1 MDNKV
6 KLIVAAGVATAAV
19 AVLGYSWI
27 RHLRYSSSSIN
38 DDADD
43 VERDESIDEEFDEGS
58 ETNSADG
65 KPTKNDVRMN
75 GKTGT
80 NNNATDAFTDL
91 VDVNN
96 IPSHANNT
104 SNEQSTDRVGF
115 VDGSNEQQLLGDSN
129 LDSEKKCDVR
139 ITESDEKSSCRANC
153 CNGGKDVTKIAAQL
167 SILMK
172 EVKGLKESLT
182 CIQLYQDT
190 ICNDIWMNFLEQTE
204 EIDHLK
210 LQLKSLSEGEKNRN
224 DKINKTTSHSKLLV
238 LLEQLKQQ
246 EHDVIPISD
255 TLDSK
260 LVRAQNQTAAADH
273 YSEFSNEK
281 KKLIGTPA
289 ISDTTNNGPSS
300 ISSVVIDAATT
311 SHKANSGS
319 DVEGTINGKMKTP
332 QPVNAIFQVPTSSSS
347 ANINPIDDSQW
358 EFNINWINVNAQTQQ
373 TDHHE
378 HVVLIQPYKQS
389 RKKDYKK
396 IDSSYVSL
404 PYWFFQVDKMNK
416 TGKYPKISIRLQ
428 KEALPSRKYVLLIHT
443 DKCKCVPELNKI
455 FVVNHGISIPVNDK
469 EGKRALVFGYV
480 AANLLMAIADH
491 RSNKQN
497 TRSLP
502 VTFTNWGSFA
512 TMFFLPEIDSMK
524 IDKKLI
530 VQGMCIEEW
539 DIQTY
544 QYYKNTSVSQPHQTI
559 SNDDESTALN
569 EIQRLGICHRNL
581 MVQNAIKMADS
592 VSFDT
597 DKNEV
602 LKLSGDEKLLAHWIF
617 MQPRGINHLKMANI

>member
-65 KPTKNDVRMN
+65 EPTKNDVRMN

-80 NNNATDAFTDL
+80 INNATDAFTDL

-153 CNGGKDVTKIAAQL
+153 CNGGKDVTKIAAEL

-182 CIQLYQDT
+182 CIQLDQDT

-210 LQLKSLSEGEKNRN
+210 LQLKTLSEGEKNRN

-238 LLEQLKQQ
+238 LY
-246 EHDVIPISD
+246 H
-255 TLDSK
+255 
-260 LVRAQNQTAAADH
+260 
-273 YSEFSNEK
+273 
-281 KKLIGTPA
+281 
-289 ISDTTNNGPSS
+289 
-300 ISSVVIDAATT
+300 
-311 SHKANSGS
+311 
-319 DVEGTINGKMKTP
+319 
-332 QPVNAIFQVPTSSSS
+332 
-347 ANINPIDDSQW
+347 NI
-358 EFNINWINVNAQTQQ
+358 
-373 TDHHE
+373 
-378 HVVLIQPYKQS
+378 
-389 RKKDYKK
+389 
-396 IDSSYVSL
+396 
-404 PYWFFQVDKMNK
+404 
-416 TGKYPKISIRLQ
+416 
-428 KEALPSRKYVLLIHT
+428 
-443 DKCKCVPELNKI
+443 
-455 FVVNHGISIPVNDK
+455 
-469 EGKRALVFGYV
+469 
-480 AANLLMAIADH
+480 
-491 RSNKQN
+491 
-497 TRSLP
+497 
-502 VTFTNWGSFA
+502 
-512 TMFFLPEIDSMK
+512 
-524 IDKKLI
+524 
-530 VQGMCIEEW
+530 
-539 DIQTY
+539 
-544 QYYKNTSVSQPHQTI
+544 TI
-559 SNDDESTALN
+559 S
-569 EIQRLGICHRNL
+569 
-581 MVQNAIKMADS
+581 
-592 VSFDT
+592 
-597 DKNEV
+597 
-602 LKLSGDEKLLAHWIF
+602 
-617 MQPRGINHLKMANI
+617 